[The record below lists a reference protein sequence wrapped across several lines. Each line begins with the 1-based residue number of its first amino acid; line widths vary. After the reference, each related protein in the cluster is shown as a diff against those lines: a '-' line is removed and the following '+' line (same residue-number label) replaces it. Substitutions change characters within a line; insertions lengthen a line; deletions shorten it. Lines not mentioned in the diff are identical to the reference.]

1 MGWDKKLDCMHMAE
15 VGNGPMYF
23 AVSEE
28 DMQAKKD
35 AMNCYEFES
44 RKFPHPRAG
53 ESLDALA
60 KYRGVQVGCERAE
73 AFQII
78 RHLM

>member
-1 MGWDKKLDCMHMAE
+1 
-15 VGNGPMYF
+15 
-23 AVSEE
+23 
-28 DMQAKKD
+28 MQAKKD